1 MASGGEGPGQCS
13 KEPGHWEY
21 HLTAFLC
28 HQSVEKALKAVY
40 MHKLKQSPGAT
51 HSLIFLGRETG
62 IPKEHHNGLR
72 RLSPDFVITRYPDA
86 AQAIPHELY
95 DETIAAERMDV
106 ARKVIAWASRE
117 LKK

>member
-1 MASGGEGPGQCS
+1 MR
-13 KEPGHWEY
+13 KEVEHWWLQAVKDLDSAQKNLDIEEY

-62 IPKEHHNGLR
+62 IEGT
-72 RLSPDFVITRYPDA
+72 S
-86 AQAIPHELY
+86 
-95 DETIAAERMDV
+95 
-106 ARKVIAWASRE
+106 
-117 LKK
+117 

>member
-1 MASGGEGPGQCS
+1 MKDLDSAQKNLDIG
-13 KEPGHWEY
+13 EY

-28 HQSVEKALKAVY
+28 QQSVEKALKAVY

-62 IPKEHHNGLR
+62 IPKEYDNGLR

-86 AQAIPHELY
+86 AQAVPYELD
-95 DETIAAERMDV
+95 DEAIAADRMDV
-106 ARKVIAWASRE
+106 ARKVIGRASQE
-117 LKK
+117 LKE